1 MANAYDVLERRGFV
15 EQVSDKGGL
24 CAALEQ
30 PITCYIGYDPT
41 ASSLHVGNLLTIMA
55 LAHMQRQGHRP
66 VAIVGG
72 GTGMIG
78 DPSGRTEMR
87 QILTKKE
94 IEANLQSIREQ
105 IGRVVDFSEGRAL
118 ILNNAEWLAPLNY
131 IEFLRDI
138 GRYFSVNRMLASEA
152 YRSRMETGLSFIE
165 FNYQILQAYD
175 YLHLYQEY
183 DCVLQMGGNDQ
194 WGNILAG
201 VDLVRRVEGA
211 EVYALTFPLL
221 TTASGTKMGKTAEG
235 AVWLD
240 AERLSPYEFYQF
252 WINTADAD
260 VERFLKIYTF
270 LPLDEI
276 AELVSVEGAA
286 IQEAKE
292 RLAYEVTRLIH
303 GEEEAK
309 RAREASRQL
318 FTNTAGLGVAAEKPT
333 VVTVPSTEVEKEEL
347 KQGIPVPNLF
357 DDVGLTDSRSQARRL
372 IQQGGAYINDERVSS
387 VERVITLDDLED
399 GAILLRA
406 GKKRYHRVIPV

>member
-1 MANAYDVLERRGFV
+1 MANVYDILRRRGFV
-15 EQVSDKGGL
+15 EQVSDEEGL
-24 CAALEQ
+24 RAALEQ

-41 ASSLHVGNLLTIMA
+41 APSLHVGSLLTIMA

-66 VAIVGG
+66 IAIVGG

-87 QILTKKE
+87 QMLTKEE
-94 IEANLQSIREQ
+94 IEANLQSIKEQ
-105 IGRVVDFSEGRAL
+105 IGKVVDFSEGRAL
-118 ILNNAEWLAPLNY
+118 ILNNAEWLAPLKY
-131 IEFLRDI
+131 IDFLRDI

-175 YLHLYQEY
+175 FLHLYQEHG
-183 DCVLQMGGNDQ
+183 CILQMGGNDQ

-201 VDLVRRVEGA
+201 VDLIRRVEGGEA
-211 EVYALTFPLL
+211 YALTLPLL
-221 TTASGTKMGKTAEG
+221 TTASGAKMGKTAEG

-276 AELVSVEGAA
+276 EKLVSVEGAE

-292 RLAYEVTRLIH
+292 VLAYEVTRLIH

-309 RAREASRQL
+309 AARKASRRL
-318 FTNTAGLGVAAEKPT
+318 FDGDVAGD
-333 VVTVPSTEVEKEEL
+333 TVPSTHVGEERL
-347 KQGIPVPNLF
+347 TQGIPAPNLF
-357 DDVGLTDSRSQARRL
+357 EEVGLADSRSQARRL
-372 IQQGGAYINDERVSS
+372 IKQGGAYINDERISS
-387 VERVITLDDLED
+387 VERAITLDDLQD
-399 GAILLRA
+399 GAVLLRA
-406 GKKRYHRVIPV
+406 GKKRYHRVIPVV

>member
-1 MANAYDVLERRGFV
+1 MANAYDVLKRRGFV
-15 EQVSDKGGL
+15 EQVSDEEGL
-24 CAALEQ
+24 RAALEQ

-41 ASSLHVGNLLTIMA
+41 ASSLHVGNLFTIMA

-66 VAIVGG
+66 IAIVGG

-78 DPSGRTEMR
+78 DPSGRSEMR
-87 QILTKKE
+87 QMLTKEE
-94 IEANLQSIREQ
+94 IEANLRAIKEQ
-105 IGRVVDFSEGRAL
+105 IGTVVDFGEGKAL
-118 ILNNAEWLAPLNY
+118 ILNNAEWLAPLKY
-131 IEFLRDI
+131 IDFLRDI

-175 YLHLYQEY
+175 FLHLYQEY
-183 DCVLQMGGNDQ
+183 GCVLQMGGNDQ

-201 VDLVRRVEGA
+201 VDLIRRVEGGEA
-211 EVYALTFPLL
+211 YALTFPLL
-221 TTASGTKMGKTAEG
+221 TTASGAKMGKTAEG

-260 VERFLKIYTF
+260 VERFLRMYTF

-276 AELVSVEGAA
+276 EELVSVEGVE

-292 RLAYEVTRLIH
+292 VLAYEVTRLIH
-303 GEEEAK
+303 GQEEAK
-309 RAREASRQL
+309 KARKASQRL
-318 FTNTAGLGVAAEKPT
+318 FGGEMAGD
-333 VVTVPSTEVEKEEL
+333 TVPSTQVEEEEL
-347 KQGIPVPNLF
+347 AQGIPAPNLF
-357 DDVGLTDSRSQARRL
+357 DQVGLADSRSQVRRL
-372 IQQGGAYINDERVSS
+372 IKQGGAYINDERVSS
-387 VERVITLDDLED
+387 VERMITLDDLQD
-399 GAILLRA
+399 GAVLLRA